1 MRKDRIVVLVLALL
15 CAAPIAADSRGL
27 GAHPAQLS
35 PLGSVAG
42 AGILETLA
50 CAGCLGSGMALMTM
64 GWGSLYMA
72 ALGAADGYLA
82 GACADACLAA
92 L

>member
-1 MRKDRIVVLVLALL
+1 MRKQRIVVFAL
-15 CAAPIAADSRGL
+15 GL
-27 GAHPAQLS
+27 GCAI
-35 PLGSVAG
+35 SVAAASAGFGGDPGESDGLDGIAG

-50 CAGCLGSGMALMTM
+50 CAACLGSGAALMTM

-72 ALGAADGYLA
+72 ALGAEDGFLA
-82 GACADACLAA
+82 GACADACLST